1 MRLLDLLF
9 QIVNPFV
16 IWLLRS
22 QFHGLVSG
30 SLMLVTYT
38 GRRSMRRY
46 TTPVQYYREGAGDE
60 WVLLV
65 FSFRHRVWWR
75 SLRGDR
81 LVTALVRGEDM
92 ELTGEVIET
101 DDDAVAEA
109 LRTRYGA
116 SPEKAARMA
125 RTRVLVCFRPL
136 RQQRAHD
143 RLAPPL

>member
-1 MRLLDLLF
+1 MRLLDPLL

-101 DDDAVAEA
+101 DDDAIAEA

-116 SPEKAARMA
+116 SPEKAARRA
-125 RTRVLVCFRPL
+125 RTRVLVCFRPM
-136 RQQRAHD
+136 RQQRAAD
-143 RLAPPL
+143 RPAPPL